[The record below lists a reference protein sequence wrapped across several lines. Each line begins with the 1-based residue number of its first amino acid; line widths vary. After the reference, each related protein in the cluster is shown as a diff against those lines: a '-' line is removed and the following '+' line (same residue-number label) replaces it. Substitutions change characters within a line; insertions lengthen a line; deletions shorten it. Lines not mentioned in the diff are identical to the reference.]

1 MIHCGDDA
9 SVFLRGL
16 RPARCRVACEHRKDI
31 SVISDRYQGERQLDI
46 KHFRF
51 LIALTR
57 EKHFGRAANACFVS
71 QPTLSARIRQLEDDL
86 GILIVERGSHAYKG
100 LTPEGERVLH
110 WAKRIVGDVD
120 AMRQDVSAMQ
130 NELSG
135 TMTIGVIPS
144 ALALAPLVTLPFHE
158 AHPGV
163 AIKVLSRSSIEIQ
176 RGLDNI
182 DFDAGIT
189 YIDNEPLKNVRELPL
204 YVERYVLVVREGS
217 ALASKSTISWREA
230 SGIPLCLL
238 TNDMQNRRIINRAFQ
253 DIGETVEPA
262 FETNSIVNL
271 VTHVRLGPVATI
283 LPESFTDNMGI
294 DHSIRAI
301 PLVDPDVAHTI
312 GLVAAD
318 RDPPSPIS
326 RALFSIADSLDVQ
339 PDAIQS
345 AIGIHAS

>member
-1 MIHCGDDA
+1 M
-9 SVFLRGL
+9 
-16 RPARCRVACEHRKDI
+16 
-31 SVISDRYQGERQLDI
+31 DI

-57 EKHFGRAANACFVS
+57 EKHFGRAADACFVS

-86 GILIVERGSHAYKG
+86 GILIVERGGHAYKG
-100 LTPEGERVLH
+100 LTAEGERVLH
-110 WAKRIVGDVD
+110 WAERIVGDVD

-130 NELSG
+130 NDLSG

-144 ALALAPLVTLPFHE
+144 ALSLAPLVTLPFHE
-158 AHPGV
+158 SHPGV
-163 AIKVLSRSSIEIQ
+163 AIKVLSRSSTEIQ

-204 YVERYVLVVREGS
+204 YVERYVLIVRES
-217 ALASKSTISWREA
+217 SEFASLSTATWQQAA
-230 SGIPLCLL
+230 SIPLCLL
-238 TNDMQNRRIINRAFQ
+238 TNDMQNRRIINRAFE

-283 LPESFTDNMGI
+283 LPESFIDNMGI
-294 DHSIRAI
+294 DRSIRAI
-301 PLVDPDVAHTI
+301 PLVEPNVAHTI

-326 RALFSIADSLDVQ
+326 RALFSIAEQLDVQ
-339 PDAIQS
+339 PDAIQHALGVKS
-345 AIGIHAS
+345 ASEKALRSS